1 MRERP
6 NMQEENEK
14 RAIRERELNRRI
26 EEERQRVRQ
35 RKLERE
41 KVHTG
46 IGGILNIKVSLWVMI
61 VISLL
66 LSAAVGGSVLI
77 RERTKL
83 GSRENYEQAMKFLEI
98 KSTLDKYYVGDVND
112 EQVNTSAFYS
122 MVKALGDKWSYYM
135 TPPEYENYKLYTA
148 NQYAGIGVI
157 IEKDEATKGFRIV
170 AVTPGSPA
178 EASGVV
184 VGDIMLK
191 VEGEDVSELDTDGVR
206 DLITAR
212 LDDSIMVTMQ
222 RLDGTVKEM
231 QINCRLINIVP
242 VRFEMLEKK
251 TGYVKI
257 SNFEQGSAKATK
269 EAVEK
274 LLAEG
279 AVCFVFDVRD
289 NPGGLLS
296 ELTELLDYILPEGD
310 IFVSVDKE
318 NREQVTK
325 SDNICIDVPMVVLMN
340 ENSYSAAE
348 FFAAALSEYG
358 WARTVGVKTT
368 GKGRSQIT
376 VELSDGSAVHLSS
389 RKYLTPKR
397 ADLSILGGLNPD
409 VPVERGLD
417 PEIDEQLDRAIHEA
431 QLELALR

>member
-1 MRERP
+1 
-6 NMQEENEK
+6 MQEENER

-26 EEERQRVRQ
+26 EEERQRVRE
-35 RKLERE
+35 RKQARA
-41 KVHTG
+41 KTQAG
-46 IGGILNIKVSLWVMI
+46 IGGILNIKVSLWVVI
-61 VISLL
+61 VLSLL
-66 LSAAVGGSVLI
+66 LMAVAGGSVLI
-77 RERTKL
+77 RERTKF
-83 GSRENYEQAMKFLEI
+83 GSLENYRQAMKFLEI
-98 KSTLDKYYVGDVND
+98 KNTLDKYYVGEVND
-112 EQVNTSAFYS
+112 EQVNSSAFYS

-135 TPPEYENYKLYTA
+135 TPAEYENYKLYTA
-148 NQYAGIGVI
+148 NQYAGIGVT
-157 IEKDEATKGFRIV
+157 IEKDEESKGFRIV

-191 VEGEDVSELDTDGVR
+191 VEGEDVAELDTEGVR
-206 DLITAR
+206 NLITSR

-222 RLDGTVKEM
+222 RADGTVKDM

-242 VRFEMLEKK
+242 VQYEMMEKN

-257 SNFEQGSAKATK
+257 SNFETGSAAAAE
-269 EAVEK
+269 EAIEK

-279 AVCFVFDVRD
+279 AVCFVFDVRG

-318 NREQVTK
+318 NQEQVTK
-325 SDNICIDVPMVVLMN
+325 SDNICLDVPMVVLMD

-358 WARTVGVKTT
+358 WARTVGTKTT

-376 VELSDGSAVHLSS
+376 IELSDGSAVHLSS

-397 ADLSILGGLNPD
+397 TDLAILGGLNPD

-417 PEIDEQLDRAIHEA
+417 PEIDEQLERAVHEA

>member
-1 MRERP
+1 
-6 NMQEENEK
+6 MQEENER
-14 RAIRERELNRRI
+14 RAAREREINRRI
-26 EEERQRVRQ
+26 EEERWRVRE
-35 RKLERE
+35 RKRERE

-46 IGGILNIKVSLWVMI
+46 IGGILNIKVSLWLVI
-61 VISLL
+61 VLCLL
-66 LSAAVGGSVLI
+66 LSAIAGGSVLV

-83 GSRENYEQAMKFLEI
+83 GSREDYEQAMKFLEI
-98 KSTLDKYYVGDVND
+98 KSTLNKYYVGDVND
-112 EQVNTSAFYS
+112 EQVNSSAFYS

-135 TPPEYENYKLYTA
+135 TPAEYENYKLYTA
-148 NQYAGIGVI
+148 NQYAGIGVT

-191 VEGEDVSELDTDGVR
+191 VEGEDVAELDTDGVR

-222 RLDGTVKEM
+222 RLDGSVKDM

-242 VRFEMLEKK
+242 VQSAMLEKK

-257 SNFEQGSAKATK
+257 SNFEKGSAVASR

-279 AVCFVFDVRD
+279 AVCFVFDVRG

-296 ELTELLDYILPEGD
+296 ELTDLLDYILPEGD

-325 SDNICIDVPMVVLMN
+325 SDNICIDVPMVVLID

-358 WARTVGVKTT
+358 WAKTVGTKTT

-397 ADLSILGGLNPD
+397 VDLSIQGGLSPD

-417 PEIDEQLDRAIHEA
+417 PEIDEQLDRAIYEA
-431 QLELALR
+431 QLQLALR

>member
-6 NMQEENEK
+6 DIQKESERK
-14 RAIRERELNRRI
+14 AIRERELNRQI
-26 EEERQRVRQ
+26 EAERQRVRAQ
-35 RKLERE
+35 KLERE

-46 IGGILNIKVSLWVMI
+46 VGGILNIKVSLWLVI
-61 VISLL
+61 VISLVIA
-66 LSAAVGGSVLI
+66 AAVGGSVLV

-98 KSTLDKYYVGDVND
+98 KSTLDKYYVGEVND
-112 EQVNTSAFYS
+112 EQINTSAFYS

-148 NQYAGIGVI
+148 NQYAGIGVT
-157 IEKDEATKGFRIV
+157 IEKDEETKGFRIV

-184 VGDIMLK
+184 VGDIIIK
-191 VEGEDVSELDTDGVR
+191 VEGEDVAELDTVGVK
-206 DLITAR
+206 DLITSR
-212 LDDSIMVTMQ
+212 IDDSVVVTMQ
-222 RLDGTVKEM
+222 RQDGTVKDM
-231 QINCRLINIVP
+231 QINCKLINVLP
-242 VRFEMLEKK
+242 VRFEMMDNK
-251 TGYVKI
+251 TGYIKI
-257 SNFEQGSAKATK
+257 SNFEQGSAQAAK
-269 EAVEK
+269 EAIEK
-274 LLAEG
+274 LLSEG
-279 AVCFVFDVRD
+279 AVCFVFDIRD

-318 NREQVTK
+318 NKEQVIQ
-325 SDNICIDVPMVVLMN
+325 SDNVCIDVPMVVLMN

-358 WARTVGVKTT
+358 WAKTVGTKTT

-376 VELSDGSAVHLSS
+376 VELSDGSAVHISS

-397 ADLSILGGLNPD
+397 EDLSLLGGLNPD
-409 VPVERGLD
+409 IPVERGLD

>member
-1 MRERP
+1 
-6 NMQEENEK
+6 
-14 RAIRERELNRRI
+14 
-26 EEERQRVRQ
+26 
-35 RKLERE
+35 
-41 KVHTG
+41 
-46 IGGILNIKVSLWVMI
+46 
-61 VISLL
+61 
-66 LSAAVGGSVLI
+66 
-77 RERTKL
+77 
-83 GSRENYEQAMKFLEI
+83 
-98 KSTLDKYYVGDVND
+98 VND
-112 EQVNTSAFYS
+112 EQVSSSAFYS

-135 TPPEYENYKLYTA
+135 TPAEYENYKLYTA
-148 NQYAGIGVI
+148 NQYAGIGVT

-191 VEGEDVSELDTDGVR
+191 VEGEDVAELDTDGVR

-222 RLDGTVKEM
+222 RLDGSVKDM

-242 VRFEMLEKK
+242 VQSAMLEKK

-257 SNFEQGSAKATK
+257 SNFEKGSAVASR

-279 AVCFVFDVRD
+279 AVCFVFDVRG

-296 ELTELLDYILPEGD
+296 ELTDLLDYILPEGD

-325 SDNICIDVPMVVLMN
+325 SDNICIDVPMVVLID

-358 WARTVGVKTT
+358 WAKTVGTKTT

-397 ADLSILGGLNPD
+397 VDLSIQGGLSPD

-417 PEIDEQLDRAIHEA
+417 PDIDEQLDRAIYEA
-431 QLELALR
+431 QLQLALR